1 MTAFC
6 RYIDSSGKVRFALYQ
21 SHGSDASSPA
31 KVCPLSSIT
40 DEATEEVLATDN
52 QIFAWSAEQ
61 IAELPDPAASQ
72 WINAPAKL
80 LPPVNNPE
88 KVICI
93 GLNYLDHA
101 IETGSEPPELP
112 VVFSKFNSSLIGHG
126 DAIVLPTLSQKV
138 DYEAELVVVI
148 GRTARHVSKEDAMDY
163 VFGFTAGHD
172 VSARDWQKGRPG
184 GQWLLGK
191 TFDTF
196 APVGPAIVTKTQFG
210 DGSDA
215 SVKMYLGNDL
225 AQSSTTAQLIF
236 DIPTLISHLSGFVTL
251 RPGDLIF
258 TGTPPGVGAARNPP
272 RFLADGDVCTVE
284 IEGIGRLTNPCR
296 DEVTSR

>member
-6 RYIDSSGKVRFALYQ
+6 RYRESSGKIRFALYQ
-21 SHGSDASSPA
+21 CGAPEEVG
-31 KVCPLSSIT
+31 KVCPLAKLT
-40 DEATEEVLATDN
+40 DAATEEKLAENNDL
-52 QIFAWSAEQ
+52 FSWSPEQ
-61 IAELPDPAASQ
+61 IAGLPEPKESD
-72 WINAPAKL
+72 WIDAPPTL
-80 LPPVNNPE
+80 LPPVSNPE

-126 DAIVLPTLSQKV
+126 ESIVLPSLSEKV

-148 GRTARHVSKEDAMDY
+148 GKTARHVGKDDAMDY

-196 APVGPAIVTKTQFG
+196 APVGPAMVAKEQFG

-215 SVKMYLGNDL
+215 SVKMYLGEEMV
-225 AQSSTTAQLIF
+225 QSSTTAQLIF

-258 TGTPPGVGAARNPP
+258 TGTPPGVGVARNPP
-272 RFLADGDVCTVE
+272 RFLVDGDQCTVE

-296 DEVTSR
+296 DEVKD

>member
-1 MTAFC
+1 MAAFC
-6 RYIDSSGKVRFALYQ
+6 RYVEPSGRIRFALYRQ
-21 SHGSDASSPA
+21 PSQGASTVA
-31 KVCPLSSIT
+31 KVCPLGLIT
-40 DEATEEVLATDN
+40 DDATEESLAIEN
-52 QIFAWSAEQ
+52 RIFDWSPEQ
-61 IAELPDPAASQ
+61 IAGLPEPDASL
-72 WINAPAKL
+72 WIDAPPKL
-80 LPPVNNPE
+80 LPPVNHPE
-88 KVICI
+88 KIICI

-126 DAIVLPTLSQKV
+126 DSIVLPSLSQKV

-148 GRTARHVSKEDAMDY
+148 GRPARHVNKADAMDY

-196 APVGPAIVTKTQFG
+196 APVGPAIVTKEQFG
-210 DGSDA
+210 DGANA
-215 SVKMYLGNDL
+215 SVKMYLGEEL

-236 DIPTLISHLSGFVTL
+236 DIPSLISHLSGFVTL

-258 TGTPPGVGAARNPP
+258 TGTPPGVGAARKPP
-272 RFLADGDVCTVE
+272 RFLADGDVCTVD

-296 DEVTSR
+296 GENS

>member
-6 RYIDSSGKVRFALYQ
+6 RYLEPSGRVRAAIYQ
-21 SHGSDASSPA
+21 SSADSNSA
-31 KVCPLSSIT
+31 KVCPLSHLLG
-40 DEATEEVLATDN
+40 DEIEQSLAESHCL
-52 QIFAWSAEQ
+52 FGWSPEK
-61 IAELPDPAASQ
+61 LGSVPTPAPSHWQ
-72 WINAPAKL
+72 DAPPTL
-80 LPPVNNPE
+80 LPPVHRPE

-101 IETGSEPPELP
+101 IETGAEPPSEP

-126 DAIVLPTLSQKV
+126 DTIVLPSLSKQV

-148 GRTARHVSKEDAMDY
+148 GREARHVEKSDAMDH

-196 APVGPAIVTKTQFG
+196 APIGPAIVTKEAMGNTA
-210 DGSDA
+210 DV
-215 SVKMYLGNDL
+215 SVKMFLNNEPV
-225 AQSSTTAQLIF
+225 QSSTTAQLIF
-236 DIPTLISHLSGFVTL
+236 DIPTLISHLSGIMTL

-258 TGTPPGVGAARNPP
+258 TGTPPGVGAARKPP
-272 RFLADGDVCTVE
+272 RFLKHADVCTVE
-284 IEGIGRLTNPCR
+284 IPGIGKLTNPCH
-296 DEVTSR
+296 DE